1 VDVRALT
8 WRPAG
13 RRLPVLDRFD
23 LVVEPGQRV
32 LLAGPNGAGKSTLLR
47 AMAGVLL
54 TAAAGDLSGTVQV
67 GGRDP
72 QASPGQVALLLQDP
86 TAAIV
91 AERVGRDV
99 AFGPENLRLDRRE
112 IWRRVHAALA
122 AVEFPYGAD
131 HPTGALSGGESQR
144 LALAG
149 ALALEPRVVL
159 LDEPTAML
167 DPHAAEEVRRSVLE
181 VVRQRGATMVVVEHR
196 VEPWLDHVDRLLV
209 LDDRGHL
216 VADGDPRTVMGVHA
230 DTLAEHG
237 VWVPGYD
244 APHPVEVAPDLV
256 EPWDAPALADPRV
269 PLVRADGV
277 SVRHRRRLGARG
289 TVGAT
294 LALDDVC
301 ADLTAGRGLAV
312 TGPSGAGKSTLVSLL
327 AGLRGPDSGAVR
339 VADALAT
346 NRGVEPARWTSADLA
361 RRISWVPQTP
371 EHGIVAAT
379 VRDEVLAAARAV
391 GRDTGRAERRA
402 DGLLDA
408 LGLSALSGRN
418 PHHLSGGEQRRLVLA
433 AALAHGPDA
442 LVLDEPTVGQDRLT
456 WAAVLGCCRAARASG
471 VAVAAATHDERL
483 VGGIA
488 DTRLRL
494 ARGREVAA

>member
-1 VDVRALT
+1 
-8 WRPAG
+8 
-13 RRLPVLDRFD
+13 
-23 LVVEPGQRV
+23 V
-32 LLAGPNGAGKSTLLR
+32 LLAGPNGSGKSTLLR

-54 TAAAGDLSGTVQV
+54 TAAVGDLSGTVQV

-72 QASPGQVALLLQDP
+72 QAAPGQVALLLQDP

-112 IWRRVHAALA
+112 IWRRVRAALD
-122 AVEFPYGAD
+122 AVAFPYDVD
-131 HPTGALSGGESQR
+131 HPTSALSGGESQR

-159 LDEPTAML
+159 LDEPTSML
-167 DPHAAEEVRRSVLE
+167 DPHAAEDVRRSVLAVAGE
-181 VVRQRGATMVVVEHR
+181 RGSTMVVAEHR
-196 VEPWLDHVDRLLV
+196 IGPWLDHVDRLLV
-209 LDDRGHL
+209 LDDRGVL
-216 VADGDPRTVMGVHA
+216 VADGDPRTVLSTHA
-230 DTLAEHG
+230 DVLAAQG

-244 APHPVEVAPDLV
+244 APSPAEVPLFLV
-256 EPWDAPALADPRV
+256 EPWNEPPDADRRA
-269 PLVRADGV
+269 PLVRAHEV
-277 SVRHRRRLGARG
+277 SVRHRRRLGARR

-294 LALDDVC
+294 LALDGVC

-327 AGLRGPDSGAVR
+327 AGLRRPDGGTVR

-346 NRGVEPARWTSADLA
+346 HRGPEPARWSPADLA

-371 EHGIVAAT
+371 EHGIVAPT

-391 GRDTGRAERRA
+391 GRDARRAERRA
-402 DGLLDA
+402 DGLLET

-418 PHHLSGGEQRRLVLA
+418 PYHLSGGEQRRLVLA
-433 AALAHGPDA
+433 AALAHGPHA
-442 LVLDEPTVGQDRLT
+442 LILDEPTVGQDRLT

-471 VAVAAATHDERL
+471 AAVGAATHDEPL

-494 ARGREVAA
+494 VRGREVAG